1 MSDDLSADDLRR
13 LLNLPAFQHPRETKP
28 KALTG
33 IGEALGWLAVAVLAL
48 GLLALAATFLRVI
61 L

>member
-13 LLNLPAFQHPRETKP
+13 LHALPPYRHPRETKP

-33 IGEALGWLAVAVLAL
+33 IGEALGLLAVAVLAL
-48 GLLALAATFLRVI
+48 GLVAAGVTFLRVI